1 MGNLFGKKDQKKPA
15 SRVTE
20 QDKAVL
26 IEKDRESA
34 RQFLKNG
41 KKEKAKLLLRKKKFG
56 ETQIEKMDGQ
66 LENLDR
72 MVHDLEFAQIEAE
85 VVKGLQRGNES
96 LKQLNK
102 MFSIETVEKI
112 MDETREA
119 AEYQEEIEALLSG
132 GLSQQDEDDVLSE
145 LDDIIKSSLPDVER
159 EGEPELPDVPSGE
172 PAGREHPRKERRQE
186 EAMLASGVVH
196 WQGPWE
202 SGPSGTLTHDILEG
216 ESPAEDGPIFAHTG
230 DVLLLWADLDTD
242 DGGAVASPYCY
253 HRPFFRHVY
262 ISTSNRSLAYLQ
274 KLIISTSYKVVAI
287 WGEVHSIDCAS
298 LRALQFS
305 DRRAIKAFPVPDL
318 ACCMHN
324 SLQVPDYAGSIC
336 TGRHTLLV
344 IITDLDGRDGA
355 LVFLQCLQQRD
366 KPPYL
371 SLSSARHDVEVPLP
385 TRAHG
390 VVLCAGKGCHPLVV
404 GSCDRFS
411 QHKV

>member
-26 IEKDRESA
+26 ELKSQRDKLKQLQKKISLQIEKDRESA

-186 EAMLASGVVH
+186 EAMLAS
-196 WQGPWE
+196 
-202 SGPSGTLTHDILEG
+202 
-216 ESPAEDGPIFAHTG
+216 
-230 DVLLLWADLDTD
+230 
-242 DGGAVASPYCY
+242 
-253 HRPFFRHVY
+253 
-262 ISTSNRSLAYLQ
+262 
-274 KLIISTSYKVVAI
+274 
-287 WGEVHSIDCAS
+287 
-298 LRALQFS
+298 
-305 DRRAIKAFPVPDL
+305 
-318 ACCMHN
+318 
-324 SLQVPDYAGSIC
+324 
-336 TGRHTLLV
+336 
-344 IITDLDGRDGA
+344 
-355 LVFLQCLQQRD
+355 
-366 KPPYL
+366 
-371 SLSSARHDVEVPLP
+371 
-385 TRAHG
+385 
-390 VVLCAGKGCHPLVV
+390 
-404 GSCDRFS
+404 
-411 QHKV
+411 